1 MPRSLRARLSALVA
15 GVVLLAVALTFAV
28 VYHYTGSQ
36 LKAQIDRS
44 VRSGAAQLAHAMTE
58 RPSSSARGV
67 LTTARRYV
75 ATQPYTGSALL
86 LFVLIPGVG
95 RASNHPELFGTDR
108 PEDGESAA
116 EQARE
121 NRQGQR
127 LARPR
132 LGYSSQLAPDTGMLR
147 MFQVRFSVDGRAAY
161 AGAAEPLES
170 ADHAQE
176 VVAHSFE
183 LAGALAL
190 VLAMLAAYAVG
201 SRITGPIRRS
211 AAVAA
216 RIDGGD
222 LTPRIS
228 LPRGTSG
235 ELETLAEALNHMLDR
250 LESAF
255 AAQREFVADA
265 SHELRTPLTVLRGQL
280 DLLVG
285 AEGEADGSLDRAE
298 VERVERLMQSEIAR
312 LSRLVDDLLLLAQS
326 DRDDFLHVSVV
337 ALDELVT
344 ELWDGLS
351 LIAQR
356 NFEIGALPALTVR
369 ADPDRLAQ
377 ALRNLARNA
386 IAHTRAPNGLVRI
399 DVSARGNGIVR
410 ITVSDDG
417 PGVPSE
423 ARQRVFERFYRTD
436 AARTRSE
443 GGAGLGLAI
452 VRAIADAHHGSVRV
466 TKAPSGGAAFE
477 LDLPTGR

>member
-1 MPRSLRARLSALVA
+1 
-15 GVVLLAVALTFAV
+15 
-28 VYHYTGSQ
+28 
-36 LKAQIDRS
+36 
-44 VRSGAAQLAHAMTE
+44 
-58 RPSSSARGV
+58 
-67 LTTARRYV
+67 
-75 ATQPYTGSALL
+75 
-86 LFVLIPGVG
+86 
-95 RASNHPELFGTDR
+95 
-108 PEDGESAA
+108 
-116 EQARE
+116 
-121 NRQGQR
+121 
-127 LARPR
+127 
-132 LGYSSQLAPDTGMLR
+132 
-147 MFQVRFSVDGRAAY
+147 
-161 AGAAEPLES
+161 
-170 ADHAQE
+170 
-176 VVAHSFE
+176 
-183 LAGALAL
+183 
-190 VLAMLAAYAVG
+190 
-201 SRITGPIRRS
+201 
-211 AAVAA
+211 
-216 RIDGGD
+216 
-222 LTPRIS
+222 
-228 LPRGTSG
+228 
-235 ELETLAEALNHMLDR
+235 MLDR

-285 AEGEADGSLDRAE
+285 VEGEADGSLDRAE

-312 LSRLVDDLLLLAQS
+312 LTRLVDDLLLLAQS

-351 LIAQR
+351 LIAER
-356 NFEIGALPALTVR
+356 DFEIGALPALTVR

-386 IAHTRAPNGLVRI
+386 IAHTRAPNGLVRV

-417 PGVPSE
+417 PGVPRE

-466 TKAPSGGAAFE
+466 TEAPSGGAAFE